1 MTINTL
7 RVKLTIQPVMRSFLN
22 NILILITI
30 LFIATSCGP
39 VHMFTRVKKVPREY
53 SMNYCGGEIKASKTD
68 INKKP
73 WIVYSDRAN
82 NATYNNAGGKIK
94 AKDIDYLEP
103 FLVIGK
109 KKEHLK
115 LIKYTP
121 DILKNGKLDYKKAEY
136 YGWIHKSN
144 LLLNYQSVTDI
155 STGRKN
161 KQLVA
166 FSDTTMLGEPEKYFE
181 NDSIKLYKDLKM
193 EEQIG
198 NTSIYTLVY
207 PLKQSEDRTKTLI
220 AKKTELTP
228 ETVGEDIMGWIDNGL
243 LQDAG
248 QVLYVDRKSIPEY
261 KLQLKL
267 REELTI
273 LSNEEIKDQQAV
285 ISEQYKSAKYN
296 PVYSYGEKGMQSA
309 FKTALNLPMLD
320 YSLNY
325 IFNVN
330 GGHISYRKFRSISKK
345 LKHINIVFILDGKQH
360 TISHFPQI
368 VNALQNL
375 QPLFENRGDDYLY
388 RFGCVMDFDTQA
400 RSFNPVSKEL
410 NSDYSQLIN
419 YLSDK
424 ANRKKELRPINV
436 SRAWGNVN
444 KAFDLVKSDPEA
456 TNLFVVIGETGYSSE
471 EITEEIKEKLAAN
484 NCRVIGF
491 QVYTGEAD
499 QYNNFVLNIELMVT
513 SYSDKMLKTKG
524 DILVSPKQLR
534 YDNYFTEVGELKNGY
549 RLDFPENSITQ
560 GAVFF
565 PQKGESLSLD
575 ILTNNVDTI
584 VQQIKEDNT
593 SLIQYMSSAFA
604 ATGNN
609 RTRFDSLFVIHHGLQ
624 AQRIPQKN
632 IVSGFKKD
640 LPGWALPSQPILLDD
655 SLCQTIDY
663 KLLLNEDEM
672 QEVREFV
679 ESLSKYEVDY
689 IDIAKA
695 KKKKAK
701 KPCNCPDDDIFVE
714 IEQQNRLNYLSIEDD
729 LTEKTLLINN
739 SIDNKLKKQKGKYA
753 NTAIIRRHLYNLY
766 MKRMQYCKLCKQK
779 KKHLKRMTLAKA
791 QARITHCPAYSEEL
805 MQYTV
810 RDLKK
815 KKRLTDSQLEELII
829 YFKEMKKKLDEVE
842 KFESNGQVYYWVDK
856 TLLP

>member
-1 MTINTL
+1 
-7 RVKLTIQPVMRSFLN
+7 MRSFLN
-22 NILILITI
+22 NTLILIAI
-30 LFIATSCGP
+30 LFIVTSCGP

-53 SMNYCGGEIKASKTD
+53 SMNYCGGEIKAPKTD

-82 NATYNNAGGKIK
+82 NVTYNNAGGKIK
-94 AKDIDYLEP
+94 AKDTGYLEP

-109 KKEHLK
+109 KGKYEYLN

-193 EEQIG
+193 EEQAS
-198 NTSIYTLVY
+198 NTSVYTLVY

-220 AKKTELTP
+220 AKKAELAP
-228 ETVGEDIMGWIDNGL
+228 ETAGEDIMGWIDNGL

-248 QVLYVDRKSIPEY
+248 QVLYIDRKSIPEY

-273 LSNEEIKDQQAV
+273 LPNEEMEDLQDV
-285 ISEQYKSAKYN
+285 ISEKYKSAKYN
-296 PVYSYGEKGMQSA
+296 PVYSYGEKGRFSA
-309 FKTALNLPMLD
+309 FKTVLNIPMLD
-320 YSLNY
+320 YNLNY
-325 IFNVN
+325 VFNVN

-375 QPLFENRGDDYLY
+375 QPLFENKGDDYLY
-388 RFGCVMDFDTQA
+388 RFGCVMDFDTQP
-400 RSFNPVSKEL
+400 RSFNPISKEL
-410 NSDYSQLIN
+410 SSDYSQLIN

-436 SRAWGNVN
+436 SRAWGNIN
-444 KAFDLVKSDPEA
+444 KAFDLVKDEYES
-456 TNLFVVIGETGYSSE
+456 TNLFVVVGETGYSSE
-471 EITEEIKEKLAAN
+471 EITEDIKEKLAAN

-491 QVYTGEAD
+491 QVYSGEAD
-499 QYNNFVLNIELMVT
+499 NYNNFVLNIESMIT

-549 RLDFPENSITQ
+549 RLDFPKNSITQ

-575 ILTNNVDTI
+575 VLTNNVDTI
-584 VQQIKEDNT
+584 LQQIKEDNT

-624 AQRIPQKN
+624 AQRMPKKN
-632 IVSGFKKD
+632 IVSGFKND
-640 LPGWALPSQPILLDD
+640 LPGWALSSQPIMLDD
-655 SLCQTIDY
+655 SLRQTIDY
-663 KLLLNEDEM
+663 KLLLNESEM
-672 QEVREFV
+672 QEVIEFV

-689 IDIAKA
+689 IDMAKA
-695 KKKKAK
+695 KKKKAR

-714 IEQQNRLNYLSIEDD
+714 IEQQNHLNYLSVDNS
-729 LTEKTLLINN
+729 LTEKALSIDT
-739 SIDNKLKKQKGKYA
+739 IDNKLKGKYA
-753 NTAIIRRHLYNLY
+753 NTGIIRRHLYSLY
-766 MKRMQYCKLCKQK
+766 MKQMQYCKLCKQK
-779 KKHLKRMTLAKA
+779 KKHLKKLTLAEA
-791 QARITHCPAYSEEL
+791 QARITHCPAYNEEL
-805 MQYTV
+805 MGYTV
-810 RDLKK
+810 KDLKK
-815 KKRLTDSQLEELII
+815 KKRLSDSQLEQLVI
-829 YFKEMKKKLDEVE
+829 YFKEMKKKLDEAE

-856 TLLP
+856 ELLP